1 MGCGPTVEEP
11 WLSLS
16 CSAAI
21 SVFSNVSHRDQMIP
35 ATCSCEGLL
44 AFFTVLLAARARYGK
59 LVEISSRLENEE
71 NKDKPFDLCITALRK
86 YNENSLINTRLIAI
100 TGEINSQA

>member
-44 AFFTVLLAARARYGK
+44 AFFTVLLAARTHTHTHTRYPI
-59 LVEISSRLENEE
+59 VHLETTNACLKCTSVVLDVYYSVVYILSFAD
-71 NKDKPFDLCITALRK
+71 NWPLD
-86 YNENSLINTRLIAI
+86 
-100 TGEINSQA
+100 